1 MRLPAYLVERR
12 SHFLIDVAHG
22 HAYRADD
29 SLAVA
34 TLLEVER
41 MAPEE
46 VRYNP
51 LAGGLVTTLLKRE
64 RRAATPELRALSG
77 PAGRRRVAR
86 AREEPD
92 VLSEELHK
100 LTAQIRSPDP

>member
-1 MRLPAYLVERR
+1 VQLAAELEDGRDVLRRGERVDPMQLPAHLIERR
-12 SHFLIDVAHG
+12 SHFLIDVARG

-29 SLAVA
+29 ATAVA

-51 LAGGLVTTLLKRE
+51 LAGELVTTLLKRE
-64 RRAATPELRALSG
+64 RRAATPELRGLSTRLG
-77 PAGRRRVAR
+77 VVA
-86 AREEPD
+86 
-92 VLSEELHK
+92 
-100 LTAQIRSPDP
+100 